1 MVQPDPALGFNVAFP
16 QAQFENAIKF
26 AMQMGTP
33 NEAVKRP
40 TFIFPGD
47 GLTYWRDGVE
57 LVEPPRVDL
66 DGHPYDPEIEVRRA
80 ADVELQVDC
89 AFEVKE
95 VIPRPEDPVGT
106 FQHTQL
112 VVTLL
117 EAEYQQVKHC
127 KAITYNSDRYLYGFE
142 SELYGLFGSDVH
154 TIIFVSEDD
163 S

>member
-16 QAQFENAIKF
+16 QETFENAIRF

-33 NEAVKRP
+33 NEEAKRP
-40 TFIFPGD
+40 TFIFPG
-47 GLTYWRDGVE
+47 GGVTYWRDGVM
-57 LVEPPRVDL
+57 LTQPPRVDL
-66 DGHPYDPEIEVRRA
+66 DGHPYDPEIEVRRQPE
-80 ADVELQVDC
+80 VQLQVDC

-95 VIPRPEDPVGT
+95 VTPRPEDPVGT

-117 EAEYQQVKHC
+117 EAEYQQVQGC
-127 KAITYNSDRYLYGFE
+127 KAVTYNNDRYTYGFE
-142 SELYGLFGSDVH
+142 SEAYGLFGSDVH